1 VETVVFDGIVTGR
14 LVDVAMERGIATLVG
29 ERLAE
34 GVRVPRGL
42 RVRVFK
48 DLE

>member
-1 VETVVFDGIVTGR
+1 
-14 LVDVAMERGIATLVG
+14 VG

-34 GVRVPRGL
+34 GVRTPRGV